1 MKKWIAIGLL
11 LAMTLSLCACAEAE
25 TAVFV
30 QPVSR
35 LMNLGGI
42 APGDRFAGIVVSENV
57 TEVQKDNTMTV
68 EELLVKEGDDVTEGQ
83 ALFTYETR
91 QLKLSLDKQKLELQ
105 QLEATID
112 NYEDQI
118 SDLKKERKKAKES
131 DKLEYTIQIQS
142 IQVDLQEAKINLSA
156 KQESLE
162 QAQQILKNATVCAPV
177 SGRIQAISESG
188 TDSQGNPQAYITIR
202 QSGSFRIKATV
213 GELQLSAVSEGTRME
228 IFSRTDESLSWTGT
242 VSVIDFESPSQSDS
256 NNMYYGAAT
265 DEMTSTSK
273 YPFYVT
279 LDSAEGLILGQ
290 HVYLQ
295 PEGLTD
301 APTGPG
307 IGSFFLCFADNG
319 DAYVWAEKSGK
330 LEKRTVSLGEYD
342 PVTDTYAVL
351 SGLTKS
357 DYIAYPDEFCHEG
370 APVTRADPAQ
380 TAESGVAQ

>member
-1 MKKWIAIGLL
+1 MKKWIAICLL
-11 LAMTLSLCACAEAE
+11 LCMILSLCACAEEE

-57 TEVQKDNTMTV
+57 TEVEKDNSMTV

-156 KQESLE
+156 KRESLE
-162 QAQQILKNATVCAPV
+162 QAQQILKNATVSAPV
-177 SGRIQAISESG
+177 SGRIQAISENG
-188 TDSQGNPQAYITIR
+188 TDDMGNPQPYITIR
-202 QSGSFRIKATV
+202 QSGSFRVKGTV
-213 GELQLSAVSEGTRME
+213 GELQLSAITEGTRMQ
-228 IFSRTDESLSWTGT
+228 IFSRTDESLSWAGS
-242 VSVIDFESPSQSDS
+242 VSMIDFESPSQS
-256 NNMYYGAAT
+256 NPNEMYYGNSSE
-265 DEMTSTSK
+265 EMTSTSK

-279 LDSAEGLILGQ
+279 LDSTEGLLLGQ

-295 PEGLTD
+295 PEGMENL
-301 APTGPG
+301 PTGPS
-307 IGSFFLCFADNG
+307 IGAAFLCFADDG
-319 DAYVWAEKSGK
+319 SAYVWAEKSGK
-330 LEKRTVSLGEYD
+330 LEKRTLTLGEYN
-342 PVTDTYAVL
+342 PMNDTYAIT
-351 SGLTKS
+351 SGLSES
-357 DYIAYPDEFCHEG
+357 DYIAYPDEFCREG
-370 APVTRADPAQ
+370 APTTRAEPAQ
-380 TAESGVAQ
+380 TAESGVK